1 MSIIINF
8 TTTEELDESII
19 PWDIYNETI
28 NKQKLK
34 IQSYFILHPK
44 LLFSFVGYNG
54 ALKLANQLASNK
66 KCGCLYTIPWKTYYD
81 EKNNTKKTTLT
92 FTQQVDEY
100 RYMILYWNPSP
111 KKSYMQY
118 LSQIA
123 LGMILQIK
131 LYTYS
136 LQNNLEYC
144 TIFREKYYTNN
155 FQNVQ
160 LFKLYIYRNLANIDL
175 KYINLT

>member
-1 MSIIINF
+1 MSVLINF
-8 TTTEELDESII
+8 TTTEELDEAII
-19 PWDIYNETI
+19 PWAIYNETI
-28 NKQKLK
+28 NHEKLK
-34 IQSYFILHPK
+34 IQTYFILHPS

-54 ALKLANQLASNK
+54 TLKLANQLASNL
-66 KCGCLYTIPWKTYYD
+66 KCGCFYNIPWKTYYD
-81 EKNNTKKTTLT
+81 EKNNKKKTTLT
-92 FTQQVDEY
+92 FSQQVDEY

-111 KKSYMQY
+111 KRSYMQY

-123 LGMILQIK
+123 LAMILQIK

-144 TIFREKYYTNN
+144 TIFKEKYYTNN
-155 FQNVQ
+155 FKNVK

-175 KYINLT
+175 KYINLS